1 MLTGCTEAS
10 ISQDQPGC
18 AELQL
23 SVAPIAGTLGCVQRF
38 TSYDGTELAYR
49 LAGRGRPL
57 VCLPGGPG
65 RAADYLGD
73 LGGLPAHRQL
83 VLLDNRGTGASAT
96 PGDVASYRC
105 DRLVDDVE
113 ALRTHLGLDRL
124 DLLGHSAAGNTATL
138 YAARHP
144 HRLDRLILLTPGLR
158 AVGIEL
164 TEDEWL
170 AAIRR
175 RAGEPWYADAY
186 AALMAWDAG
195 EDTAHNRSKAAPLF
209 YGRWDDEIAAHAASD
224 VGQRTAPAAV
234 HFADDGAFDPEQTRA
249 ALTEVTAP
257 VLVYAG
263 ELDPAPAPRQAGEL
277 AALFPRGDLVV
288 QPGAGHFPWLDDPAW
303 FVEAVVRFLAA

>member
-1 MLTGCTEAS
+1 MTLGQDVTQQPTGS
-10 ISQDQPGC
+10 G
-18 AELQL
+18 L
-23 SVAPIAGTLGCVQRF
+23 SVAPIAGRLWCVQRF

-49 LAGRGRPL
+49 LVGRGRPL

-83 VLLDNRGTGASAT
+83 VLLDHRGTGASAT
-96 PGDVASYRC
+96 PADIASYRC

-124 DLLGHSAAGNTATL
+124 DLLGHSAAANTATL

-144 HRLDRLILLTPGLR
+144 NRLDRLVLLTPGLR
-158 AVGIEL
+158 AVGIEV
-164 TEDEWL
+164 TEEEWL

-175 RAGEPWYADAY
+175 RSGESWYAEAY

-195 EDTAHNRSKAAPLF
+195 EDTPDNRRKAAPF
-209 YGRWDDEIAAHAASD
+209 SYGRWDDEIAAHVAAD
-224 VGQRTAPAAV
+224 VQQRTAPAAV
-234 HFADDGAFDPEQTRA
+234 HFAADGAFDPERTRA
-249 ALTEVTAP
+249 ALREVTAP
-257 VLVYAG
+257 VLVCAG
-263 ELDPAPAPRQAGEL
+263 ELDPAPTPRQAGEL
-277 AALFPRGDLVV
+277 AALFPRSDLVV

-303 FVEAVVRFLAA
+303 FVEAVARFLAA

>member
-1 MLTGCTEAS
+1 LKLS
-10 ISQDQPGC
+10 I
-18 AELQL
+18 
-23 SVAPIAGTLGCVQRF
+23 APIAGRLGRVQRF

-49 LAGRGRPL
+49 VAGRGRPL

-65 RAADYLGD
+65 RASDYLGD
-73 LGGLPAHRQL
+73 LGGLPAYRQL
-83 VLLDNRGTGASAT
+83 VLLDNRGTGASAA

-113 ALRTHLGLDRL
+113 ALRTHLGLERL

-144 HRLDRLILLTPGLR
+144 HRLDRLVLLTPGLR

-175 RAGEPWYADAY
+175 RSGEPWYADAY

-195 EDTAHNRSKAAPLF
+195 EDTPHNRSKAAPLF
-209 YGRWDDEIAAHAASD
+209 YGRWDDEIAAHAATD
-224 VGQRTAPAAV
+224 LRQRAAPAAV
-234 HFADDGAFDPEQTRA
+234 HFADDGAFDPERTRA
-249 ALTEVTAP
+249 ALREVAAP

-263 ELDPAPAPRQAGEL
+263 ELDPAPTPRQAGEL

-288 QPGAGHFPWLDDPAW
+288 QPGGGHFPWLDDPAW
-303 FVEAVVRFLAA
+303 FVEAVARFLAA

>member
-1 MLTGCTEAS
+1 
-10 ISQDQPGC
+10 
-18 AELQL
+18 L
-23 SVAPIAGTLGCVQRF
+23 SVAPTAGRLWCVQRF
-38 TSYDGTELAYR
+38 PSYDGTELAYR

-96 PGDVASYRC
+96 PANVASYRC

-124 DLLGHSAAGNTATL
+124 ELLGHSAAANTATL

-144 HRLDRLILLTPGLR
+144 NRLDRLVLLTPGLR
-158 AVGIEL
+158 AVGIEV
-164 TEDEWL
+164 TEEEWL

-175 RAGEPWYADAY
+175 RSGEPWYAEAY

-195 EDTAHNRSKAAPLF
+195 EDTPDNRRTAAPF
-209 YGRWDDEIAAHAASD
+209 SYGRWDDQIAAHAAAD
-224 VGQRTAPAAV
+224 VQQRAVPAAV
-234 HFADDGAFDPEQTRA
+234 HFAADGAFDPERTRA
-249 ALTEVTAP
+249 ALREVTAP

-263 ELDPAPAPRQAGEL
+263 ELDPAPTPRQAGEL

-303 FVEAVVRFLAA
+303 FVGAVARFLAA